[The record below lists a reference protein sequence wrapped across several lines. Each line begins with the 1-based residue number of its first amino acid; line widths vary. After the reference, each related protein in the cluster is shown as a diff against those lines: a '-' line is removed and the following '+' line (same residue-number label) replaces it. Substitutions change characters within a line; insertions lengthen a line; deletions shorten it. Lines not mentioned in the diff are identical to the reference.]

1 MRKTI
6 PALFLLLISATVLAI
21 SSFAWFSLNGSVTA
35 TGMEVT
41 VSVPSS
47 LSISVI
53 SESEG
58 FIATAVLE
66 NASAMGETIMP
77 SVYGTTA
84 NDLKERDFFVL
95 TAAAMATVNEK
106 GILGTIP
113 GSADD
118 KNNITENDYYTATEK
133 DYFKDTVWIRYDG
146 TEHETVDLKVKIEWD
161 STDVDT
167 DIKNAFHILLIDENG
182 KVLIDYDMTDAA
194 SAKPLG
200 LTLTSGAETGTKV
213 TAYGYLCGS
222 DPQCKNSAITV
233 DSTLKVRITFFGAD
247 D

>member
-1 MRKTI
+1 MNTK
-6 PALFLLLISATVLAI
+6 
-21 SSFAWFSLNGSVTA
+21 VTA

-53 SESEG
+53 NEYEG

-77 SVYGTTA
+77 SVYGTNPNTSY
-84 NDLKERDFFVL
+84 ERDFFIL
-95 TAAAMATVNEK
+95 TAAAMATVNEN

-113 GSADD
+113 GSTHD
-118 KNNITENDYYTATEK
+118 KEVIAENDYYTATDK

-146 TEHETVDLKVKIEWD
+146 TEHETVDLNVKIEWD
-161 STDVDT
+161 TTDVDT
-167 DIKNAFHILLIDENG
+167 DIKNAFHIPLIYENG
-182 KVLIDYDMTDAA
+182 DVMIDYDMSDAD